1 MLQANNISHY
11 YGDRALFKQ
20 VNFNIYDKEK
30 IGLIGKNGTG
40 KTTLFNIISDKINAT
55 EGKIEY
61 PTTYKVGMLA
71 QFFTGSE
78 DKTVRE
84 ESKSVYKDFFENKK
98 MLVDLENQLQQGSQ
112 DLTILERIDT
122 LNTYFSTYDINPEAE
137 IEKILLGLGFLK
149 TDLDRKMKEFS
160 GGWKMRVEI
169 AKLLLSQNDL
179 ILLDEPTNHLDI
191 EAIIWFEKF
200 LENYPK
206 SYILISH
213 DKRFLDNTI
222 NKVFELEH
230 NKLSVYAG
238 NFSKFLVEKKE
249 REDILRET
257 AKNQHKRLDEK
268 QKLVDRFRAKASKA
282 KMAQSLEKQIQKE
295 ERIEFEES
303 SEGGLSMRFPPVK
316 RTGRDVAKIADLTKS
331 YGDHTVL
338 SQVSLL
344 IERGDKVAFVGQN
357 GMGKTTLLKII
368 ANEIPYNSGTYEGGA
383 QVNINYF
390 AQDQADSLDPK
401 KTVLET
407 IEDASEE
414 KYRLKVRGILGSFL
428 FSGEDVDKKVSVL
441 SGGERTRLALA
452 CMVVRDSNFIILD
465 EPTNH
470 LDLHSKAILK
480 DALRNY
486 EGTMLVV
493 SHDRDFLTQLS
504 TKTFEFRDGKV
515 LEYLG
520 DIDYLLEKRGMDF
533 RDMQLTDK
541 DSPAEESK
549 ETKKEKWELRKK
561 LQRKVANAEK
571 KIQRLEADIASL
583 KTKQMDPAV
592 YESSEGIELGKKIK
606 VKENEISE
614 HMIEWEKASEQFEQL
629 EN

>member
-295 ERIEFEES
+295 DRIEFEES

-338 SQVSLL
+338 SKVSLL

-390 AQDQADSLDPK
+390 AQDQADSLDPR

-592 YESSEGIELGKKIK
+592 YESSEGVELGKKIK
-606 VKENEISE
+606 GKENEISE
-614 HMIEWEKASEQFEQL
+614 QMIEWEKASEQFEQL
-629 EN
+629 VN

>member
-390 AQDQADSLDPK
+390 AQDQADSLDPR

-592 YESSEGIELGKKIK
+592 YESSEGVELGKKIK
-606 VKENEISE
+606 GKENEISE
-614 HMIEWEKASEQFEQL
+614 QMIEWEKASEQFEQL
-629 EN
+629 VN

>member
-571 KIQRLEADIASL
+571 KIQRLEADIERL

>member
-331 YGDHTVL
+331 YEDHTVL

-390 AQDQADSLDPK
+390 AQDQADSLDPR

-592 YESSEGIELGKKIK
+592 YESSEGVELGKKIK
-606 VKENEISE
+606 GKENEISE
-614 HMIEWEKASEQFEQL
+614 QMIEWEKASEQFEQL
-629 EN
+629 VN

>member
-11 YGDRALFKQ
+11 YGDRALFKR

-40 KTTLFNIISDKINAT
+40 KTTLFNIIANNINST
-55 EGKIEY
+55 EGKIEI
-61 PTTYKVGMLA
+61 PSLYKIGMLA
-71 QFFTGSE
+71 QFFTGSNE
-78 DKTVRE
+78 KTVRE
-84 ESKSVYKDFFENKK
+84 ESKSVYEQYFANQKE
-98 MLVDLENQLQQGSQ
+98 LIDLENQLQNGAE
-112 DLTILERIDT
+112 DLSILERIDT
-122 LNTYFSTYDINPEAE
+122 LNTYFTTYNINPEAE
-137 IEKILLGLGFLK
+137 IEKILLGLGFLP

-169 AKLLLSQNDL
+169 AKLLLSNNDL

-200 LENYPK
+200 LEQYPK

-222 NKVFELEH
+222 TKVYELEN
-230 NKLSVYAG
+230 NKLSIYTG
-238 NFSKFLVEKKE
+238 NYSKYLVEKKE

-303 SEGGLSMRFPPVK
+303 NDGGLRMRFPPVT
-316 RTGRDVAKIADLTKS
+316 RTGRDVAKIEKLTKS

-368 ANEIPYNSGTYEGGA
+368 ANELSYNDGNYSGGA

-390 AQDQADSLDPK
+390 AQDQADTLDPK

-452 CMVVRDSNFIILD
+452 CMIVRDSNFIILD

-480 DALRNY
+480 DAIRNY
-486 EGTMLVV
+486 EGTILVV
-493 SHDRDFLTQLS
+493 SHDRDFLTHLS

-515 LEYLG
+515 IEYLG

-533 RDMQLTDK
+533 RDMQLVQKEDIV
-541 DSPAEESK
+541 EESA
-549 ETKKEKWELRKK
+549 ETKKEKWEQRKK

-571 KIQRLEADIASL
+571 KIEKLEAEIVDL
-583 KTKQMDPAV
+583 KTKLMDPAV
-592 YESSEGIELGKKIK
+592 YENSEGIELGKKLK
-606 VKENEISE
+606 AKQTEISYL
-614 HMIEWEKASEQFEQL
+614 MMEWEEASEEFEKL
-629 EN
+629 EA

>member
-98 MLVDLENQLQQGSQ
+98 MLIDLENQLQQGSQ

-390 AQDQADSLDPK
+390 AQDQADSLDPR

-549 ETKKEKWELRKK
+549 ESKKEKWELRKK

-592 YESSEGIELGKKIK
+592 YESSEGVELGKKIK
-606 VKENEISE
+606 GKENEISE
-614 HMIEWEKASEQFEQL
+614 QMIEWEKASEQFEQL